1 MAFDCGVFVSF
12 FFYVLLKKTLIWNN
26 SLAKNKLSKIRCS
39 FKYKL
44 WQILKNKIAHEVDS
58 FTYFSLIS
66 L

>member
-1 MAFDCGVFVSF
+1 MAFDCGVFCFV

-39 FKYKL
+39 FKYKF
-44 WQILKNKIAHEVDS
+44 WQILKNKNKKKVDS